1 MKFTR
6 NACAAA
12 ALTIAFAGSAGA
24 DSHVSANT
32 VLATVDGTSITLGH
46 VIALRER
53 LPAQYQALPDDVL
66 FNGIVEQLIQ
76 QTVLMNAVKADLG
89 NQAAFGL
96 ENEKRAYLASQM
108 LDRINS
114 REVSDDELKAAY
126 AERYDAAIPDQEY
139 NASHIL
145 VETEE
150 AAREIVGLLQD
161 GADFATV
168 AKERSTGPS
177 GPSGGELGWFGQG
190 QMVEPFEKAVMAM
203 AVGEISAPVQT
214 RFGWHVIKLNE
225 MRNKKIPSL
234 DEVRGQ
240 LIEELRQQSVE
251 SEVARLTEAADVTR
265 PEVAVD
271 PSVIRDVSLFDE

>member
-1 MKFTR
+1 MNFTR
-6 NACAAA
+6 NAFAAT
-12 ALTIAFAGSAGA
+12 ALALALAGSAA
-24 DSHVSANT
+24 AETDLSVNT

-53 LPAQYQALPDDVL
+53 LPAQYQSLPDDVL
-66 FNGIVEQLIQ
+66 FDGIVEQLIQ
-76 QTVLMNAVKADLG
+76 QTVLMNAVKADLD

-96 ENEKRAYLASQM
+96 ENEKRAFLASEM
-108 LDRINS
+108 LERITR
-114 REVSDDELKAAY
+114 REITDEALQEAY
-126 AERYDAAIPDQEY
+126 AERYDSAIPDQEY

-150 AAREIVGLLQD
+150 AAREIVRLLED
-161 GADFATV
+161 GADFATL
-168 AKERSTGPS
+168 ARERSTGPS

-214 RFGWHVIKLNE
+214 RFGWHVIRLND
-225 MRNKKIPSL
+225 MRNKKIPTL

-240 LIEELRQQSVE
+240 LAEELRQAAVE
-251 SEVARLTEAADVTR
+251 AEVARLTEAADVSR

-271 PSVIRDVSLFDE
+271 PSVFRDVSLFDK